1 MMRRRGLQLLL
12 MVSLG
17 AVTGAL
23 LILATLYWYPFDH
36 LTRTERV
43 LPSFGA
49 GRQVETF
56 TLEGRLDGHGDPVSI
71 THGGKVPF
79 APQPRDV
86 QLLLEPAISSGLAL
100 ITRVRDASGRLVGI
114 ATELESGHE
123 DSNLLAGKLMTHT
136 TWTVVVPNRGALVL
150 YQVEDNWTLAT
161 RIVGPAIAFDRPWR
175 GTWHNLNTLGPLPQG
190 HGEIVAA
197 TGEFARRSGTF
208 VEDAEMRE
216 FLPSGAMDFTMTVRV
231 ALDTG
236 TPQQE

>member
-1 MMRRRGLQLLL
+1 MRRRRALQLSL
-12 MVSLG
+12 MVPLG
-17 AVTGAL
+17 VLAGAL
-23 LILATLYWYPFDH
+23 LVLLALYFYPFEH

-49 GRQVETF
+49 GHEVQTF
-56 TLEGRLDGHGDPVSI
+56 TLRGRLDGSGDAVSI

-86 QLLLEPAISSGLAL
+86 QLLLEPAIASGLAL
-100 ITRVRDASGRLVGI
+100 ITRVRDASGRVVGV

-136 TWTVVVPNRGALVL
+136 TWTVVAPGRGALVL

-161 RIVGPAIAFDRPWR
+161 RIVGPALAFGRPWR
-175 GTWHNLNTLGPLPQG
+175 GTWHNVNTLGPLPQG
-190 HGEIVAA
+190 HGQIVAA
-197 TGEFARRSGTF
+197 TGEFAGRTGTF
-208 VEDAEMRE
+208 VEDAVMRE
-216 FLPSGAMDFTMTVRV
+216 FAPSGAMDFAMTVRV

-236 TPQQE
+236 NPQ

>member
-1 MMRRRGLQLLL
+1 MMQRRGWVNMLI
-12 MVSLG
+12 VALG
-17 AVTGAL
+17 TLAGVAL
-23 LILATLYWYPFDH
+23 VLVTLYWYPFAH

-49 GRQVETF
+49 GKQVETF
-56 TLEGRLDGHGDPVSI
+56 TLRGRLDGHGDAVSI

-86 QLLLEPAISSGLAL
+86 QLLIEPAIASGLAL
-100 ITRVRDASGRLVGI
+100 ITRVRDPSGRTVGI
-114 ATELESGHE
+114 APELESGHE
-123 DSNLLAGKLMTHT
+123 DSNLLAGKLLTHT
-136 TWTVVVPNRGALVL
+136 TWTVVVPGRGALVL

-161 RIVGPAIAFDRPWR
+161 RIVGPALALGRPWR

-197 TGEFARRSGTF
+197 TGEFAGRSGTF

-231 ALDTG
+231 AFDAG
-236 TPQQE
+236 TPPQE